1 MKNKK
6 VKVESLTTKKGN
18 KRRQFL
24 KMSGLALAGS
34 GLLLSCSDDDDFTE
48 PNPDPDPELFDLG
61 GGDLGVLNYAYALEQ
76 LEADFYTKVL
86 NGSYWSGAAMEEKQ
100 ILEDLYNHEVNHRE
114 FFKAALNAN
123 FDAEVV
129 LPESLEFDFS
139 SVDFSN
145 RDSVLSTAQLLEDTG
160 VKAYNGAGKL
170 IETAAYL
177 VIAGK
182 IVSVEARHA
191 AAIRSIRGNEMDN
204 FKLFAGDDIVD
215 PITGLDGAENP
226 SVIIDAAGGF
236 IVTPFTA
243 NQLP

>member
-1 MKNKK
+1 M
-6 VKVESLTTKKGN
+6 
-18 KRRQFL
+18 
-24 KMSGLALAGS
+24 
-34 GLLLSCSDDDDFTE
+34 
-48 PNPDPDPELFDLG
+48 
-61 GGDLGVLNYAYALEQ
+61 
-76 LEADFYTKVL
+76 
-86 NGSYWSGAAMEEKQ
+86 
-100 ILEDLYNHEVNHRE
+100 
-114 FFKAALNAN
+114 
-123 FDAEVV
+123 
-129 LPESLEFDFS
+129 
-139 SVDFSN
+139 
-145 RDSVLSTAQLLEDTG
+145 LSTAQLLEDTG

-191 AAIRSIRGNEMDN
+191 AAIRSIRGNNMNN

-243 NQLP
+243 NELP